1 VVKKLKAGDGKTGTM
16 ATAKGIADEH
26 ILKNDTILCPVSQF
40 SFSAAT
46 IKKNSG
52 GNNEFLLDG
61 VVTNVTESTINIKF
75 VGDSHVS
82 PYIPLPALDSSLPA
96 DSTGL

>member
-1 VVKKLKAGDGKTGTM
+1 MFKPIDSTYSAGLNGRVVKKLKAGDGKARTM
-16 ATAKGIADEH
+16 ARAKGIADKH

-46 IKKNSG
+46 IKKKFG

-61 VVTNVTESTINIKF
+61 VVTNATSDTINIKF
-75 VGDSHVS
+75 VGGAHVS
-82 PYIPLPALDSSLPA
+82 P
-96 DSTGL
+96 